1 VIGEESGIQSYGS
14 CGVAAGRIELESPF
28 HLTCGGA
35 QLHGWVT
42 GQQKIVNVEIF
53 LNNTVLGAATLGGP
67 LRYDVSSP
75 TPVTQWRLNV
85 NLDGTARGEYQ
96 LRAIATDA
104 LGVRKQF
111 AMKRLFFQGPGSN
124 CTNPR
129 RRSVR

>member
-1 VIGEESGIQSYGS
+1 
-14 CGVAAGRIELESPF
+14 VAAGRIELDSPF
-28 HLTCGGA
+28 NLTCGGA
-35 QLHGWVT
+35 QIHGWVT
-42 GQQKIVNVEIF
+42 GQQKIVNVELF
-53 LNNTVLGAATLGGP
+53 LNNTALGAASIGGP

-85 NLDGTARGEYQ
+85 NLDNTAEGEYQ

-104 LGVRKQF
+104 LGNRRQF
-111 AMKRLFFQGPGSN
+111 AMKRLFFEGPGQN